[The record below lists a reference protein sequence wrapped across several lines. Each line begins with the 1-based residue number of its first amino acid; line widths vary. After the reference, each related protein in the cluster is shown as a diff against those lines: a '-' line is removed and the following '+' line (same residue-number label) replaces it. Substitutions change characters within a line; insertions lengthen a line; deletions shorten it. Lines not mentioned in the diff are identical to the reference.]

1 MSTRIHTG
9 VCVVG
14 AGPAGL
20 TLGLELAKLGCEVV
34 VLEQS
39 GHFERSF
46 RGEAISPDS
55 VWILERLGIF
65 ERVKEHTLPTRRM
78 EVRDGGSIV
87 LATDFTTIGFP
98 CPYPTELPQ
107 PPLLTAL
114 AEDASRLPSFTLMRR
129 TTATELLRD
138 ETGRV
143 VGVSCQGPD
152 GPIEVRAALTV
163 AADGRFSKIR
173 ELAGIPY
180 QKLPL
185 DRDFIWFKIPL
196 PSSWDPHTYR
206 VSLLAGRHCVFMP
219 TVPDQIRIGFNIPKG
234 ELKELRRQGIGAL
247 HERIDELAPELSE
260 AVREH
265 VTSWSGTSML
275 DIFTTVVPRW
285 SIPGLVLTGDS
296 AHTLTPILGQGVNH
310 ALLDA
315 VALAPL
321 VAGALASPNPPA
333 ALDEATATFQREREP
348 SVKISRDIQLRQER
362 AFAISRPL
370 GVILRKTAYRV
381 VNRSNFL
388 KRRIMTGVYYGL
400 QSAVASGHQTLD
412 LTPAPPPPAPPA
424 PFPSFPP
431 LAYPFTRPSALDPS
445 PEYAELRSRC
455 PVAEVTMPS
464 GDPAFL
470 VAGYEGV
477 RTVLSDPRFSR
488 EATTRPDAPRIS
500 AAPQQFKSL
509 LNMDPPEHTRVR
521 KLVSREFTARRV
533 AALRPRIQEHTDALL
548 DAMERAE
555 PPVDLVAALS
565 FPLPISVICELL
577 GVPFED
583 RKLFTGW
590 SAAFLSTTALPAA
603 EILAAQVA
611 LRDYMAALVAGK
623 RDDPGDDL
631 LSALVAVHDGDEGR
645 LSEEELIFLG
655 ISLLV
660 AGHETTANQISN
672 SVFALL
678 TRHDHEGLRAELQHP
693 DTIERA
699 VEELLRMYPPGD
711 EALLRITLED
721 VPLDGTLI
729 PAGCAVLPSLSSANR
744 DGAQYPDADR
754 LDTDRG
760 ANPHLT
766 FGHGAHYCL
775 GSGLARAELQIALSS
790 LLRRFPALR
799 LAAPATEISRPTG
812 RLVHGVSTLL
822 VAW

>member
-1 MSTRIHTG
+1 MSTRIHTE

-20 TLGLELAKLGCEVV
+20 TLGLELAKLGRQVV

-65 ERVKEHTLPTRRM
+65 ERVREHTLPTRRM
-78 EVRDGGSIV
+78 EVRDGGEIV
-87 LATDFTTIGFP
+87 LATDFTAVDLP

-114 AEDASRLPSFTLMRR
+114 AEDASRLPTFTLARR
-129 TTATELLRD
+129 ATAVDLLRD
-138 ETGRV
+138 QTGRV

-152 GPIEVRAALTV
+152 GPLEVRATLSV

-234 ELKELRRQGIGAL
+234 ELKELRRRGIGAL

-275 DIFTTVVPRW
+275 DIFTSVVPHW
-285 SIPGLVLTGDS
+285 SIPGLVLIGDA

-315 VALAPL
+315 VTLAPL
-321 VAGALASPNPPA
+321 VADALGSPDPPA
-333 ALDEATATFQREREP
+333 ALDRAALAFQHRREP
-348 SVKISRDIQLRQER
+348 SVKTSRDIQLRQER
-362 AFAISRPL
+362 AFAVSSTL
-370 GVILRKTAYRV
+370 GVAVRKSAYRL
-381 VNRSNFL
+381 VNRSEFL

-400 QSAVASGHQTLD
+400 QSAIAAGRETLD
-412 LTPAPPPPAPPA
+412 LRPTAAPATAHRPPSAPLP
-424 PFPSFPP
+424 
-431 LAYPFTRPSALDPS
+431 YPFARPSVLDPG

-464 GDPAFL
+464 GDPAYL
-470 VAGYEGV
+470 VAGHEGV

-488 EATTRPDAPRIS
+488 EATTRAGAPRIS

-509 LNMDPPEHTRVR
+509 LNMDPPEHSRVR
-521 KLVSREFTARRV
+521 RLVSREFTARRV

-548 DAMERAE
+548 DAMDRAD
-555 PPVDLVAALS
+555 PPADLVSAFS
-565 FPLPISVICELL
+565 FPLPVSVICELL
-577 GVPFED
+577 GVPFGD

-603 EILAAQVA
+603 EILAAQAA
-611 LRDYMAALVAGK
+611 LRDYIAALVAGK
-623 RDDPGDDL
+623 RENPGEDL
-631 LSALVAVHDGDEGR
+631 LSALVAVHDEDDGR

-672 SVFALL
+672 SVYALL
-678 TRHDHEGLRAELQHP
+678 TRHEHEGLRAELRNP
-693 DTIERA
+693 RTVERA

-711 EALLRITLED
+711 EALLRIALED
-721 VPLDGTLI
+721 VPLSGTLI
-729 PAGCAVLPSLSSANR
+729 PAGSAVLPSLSSANR
-744 DGAQYPDADR
+744 DGAQFPDPDIM
-754 LDTDRG
+754 DTDRG

-775 GSGLARAELQIALSS
+775 GSGLARAELQIALRS
-790 LLRRFPALR
+790 LLDRFPSLR
-799 LAAPATEISRPTG
+799 LADPAAEISRPTG

-822 VAW
+822 VTW